1 MPQTIKCAKLYLTSP
16 DAGRPACQCMQLAE
30 LLLEQDRPLA
40 SFYAAVQGWKIV
52 AREAPDELDTS
63 MLSAF
68 MVMGEII
75 RARVGEI
82 RRALDFLPS
91 KSRAW
96 LKALAVEAEFGEL
109 PPGSLRTCCGCGQ
122 AMLFWL
128 TCDTCHR
135 QRFCSTS
142 CFKMHWGPELRAQ
155 CVQLRRDPCA

>member
-1 MPQTIKCAKLYLTSP
+1 VPQTIKCAKLYLTSP
-16 DAGRPACQCMQLAE
+16 DAVRPAYQCMQLAA

-52 AREAPDELDTS
+52 VASAAPDELKKNAQRVRS
-63 MLSAF
+63 MLSAS
-68 MVMGEII
+68 
-75 RARVGEI
+75 AI

-96 LKALAVEAEFGEL
+96 LKALAAEAGTGEL

-155 CVQLRRDPCA
+155 CVQLRQQRCA